1 MKLYMITQDSLW
13 LPFTFTIDTLGEP
26 ETAIKNV
33 FTFIQTHTHTHT
45 HTHPLLEFLLPQVL
59 LVRISIAKIS

>member
-1 MKLYMITQDSLW
+1 MMKLYMITQDSLW

-45 HTHPLLEFLLPQVL
+45 HTHTPY
-59 LVRISIAKIS
+59 